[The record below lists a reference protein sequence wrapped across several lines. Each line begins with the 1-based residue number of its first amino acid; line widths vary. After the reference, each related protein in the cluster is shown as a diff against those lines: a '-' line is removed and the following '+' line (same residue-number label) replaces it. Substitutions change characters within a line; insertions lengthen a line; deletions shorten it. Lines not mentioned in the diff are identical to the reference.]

1 MKTYTKQ
8 DIINAMKKLHPCPFC
23 GTVPKI
29 IITDDE
35 GNPRNTDYLNDTWS
49 GIAFG
54 IRHDVVKE
62 CPISFD
68 SEDDADCIPM
78 GNRLYDTPDVLVE
91 TWNSAIQNTKE
102 RTSEGK
108 LTKERHLA
116 LIKEKD
122 RVEELIIK
130 RCKEI
135 IRKAPEGID
144 VKVKPNGIICVE
156 FIDEA
161 SINGN
166 RTFHIEEETTFR
178 GESETRYSI
187 PFPIDALYSDEALD
201 EYYSRLVK
209 EKEEEECR
217 KKAIEEKRKATQE
230 KRERAQYERLK
241 AKYGKSENK

>member
-62 CPISFD
+62 CPISFGN
-68 SEDDADCIPM
+68 EDDADCIPM
-78 GNRLYDTPDVLVE
+78 GNRLYNTPDELVE

-108 LTKERHLA
+108 LTKER
-116 LIKEKD
+116 
-122 RVEELIIK
+122 VEAFLEERRELNAEFCA
-130 RCKEI
+130 RGLEI
-135 IRKAPEGID
+135 IEKAKSAGID
-144 VKVKPNGIICVE
+144 IRVSSCDEIKLYEHIFSIISGRIE
-156 FIDEA
+156 
-161 SINGN
+161 SIG
-166 RTFHIEEETTFR
+166 
-178 GESETRYSI
+178 
-187 PFPIDALYSDEALD
+187 FPIDALYSDEILD
-201 EYYSRLVK
+201 KFIEFKK
-209 EKEEEECR
+209 ELKQRSER
-217 KKAIEEKRKATQE
+217 IQQLKGFLKDTKKIKKIKKR
-230 KRERAQYERLK
+230 
-241 AKYGKSENK
+241 